1 MRLTGFSLLRLRL
14 FREAKKYRQN
24 ADLVKLEDHA
34 LDAVTGGTDAFQTV
48 LCRYGLHRPGR
59 QVNECSFVCAC
70 RKKQIRTHL
79 RIFFLISQ
87 YGLDRAAA
95 AEVLAT
101 VGVPEQVRA
110 EALDLAQLARL
121 SEVLYECA
129 GKKNIAGPDSDSVSD
144 AGRERA
150 PANDTCEEE

>member
-1 MRLTGFSLLRLRL
+1 MRLGEIQKLKVCKKVDFGVYLCEEDNRDERVLLPKKVAIEL

-70 RKKQIRTHL
+70 CGKTFAVAMQETDPSLQTGVWDKK
-79 RIFFLISQ
+79 
-87 YGLDRAAA
+87 
-95 AEVLAT
+95 
-101 VGVPEQVRA
+101 P
-110 EALDLAQLARL
+110 
-121 SEVLYECA
+121 
-129 GKKNIAGPDSDSVSD
+129 
-144 AGRERA
+144 
-150 PANDTCEEE
+150 

>member
-1 MRLTGFSLLRLRL
+1 MKYDLFFGETEKQILAAETPKKVMQIAWRAGVLRPKKVAIEL

-70 RKKQIRTHL
+70 CGKTFAVAMQETDPSLQTGVWDKK
-79 RIFFLISQ
+79 
-87 YGLDRAAA
+87 
-95 AEVLAT
+95 
-101 VGVPEQVRA
+101 P
-110 EALDLAQLARL
+110 
-121 SEVLYECA
+121 
-129 GKKNIAGPDSDSVSD
+129 
-144 AGRERA
+144 
-150 PANDTCEEE
+150 